1 MKRLG
6 LVLLTLAL
14 CLASARVQG
23 RNNFALQA
31 FKGVLSGDL
40 NLAGN
45 NVTIIEGQFDIDGNV
60 IVTQNATLILRNAIV
75 NIVQHGDFEHDIVLT
90 NSTGGRP
97 TLEVDN
103 TIINSTYKYSIHAYQ
118 NSSISAHDSYL
129 AAQTPA
135 YGWISLQDSSS
146 GSFQNVTVHGLDS
159 MTKANYTTIDGSS
172 IDILN
177 IYGLAD
183 INYSN
188 ITQSNSYGSSL
199 ALIGECS
206 IAQAQTFDS
215 SGQDIQWSTVDSVFT
230 YNESSAGLISCN
242 YSNCVAYDESRV
254 FVGWWLA
261 IQVEDSI
268 GQMVPYSNISYNDE
282 NKIWLYTVTDS
293 GGQTRLVLAEKIID
307 ASGMHNVE
315 NHVVIAAK
323 DGYLNQ
329 TTVTMNENKN
339 VTMRLEGL

>member
-1 MKRLG
+1 
-6 LVLLTLAL
+6 
-14 CLASARVQG
+14 
-23 RNNFALQA
+23 
-31 FKGVLSGDL
+31 
-40 NLAGN
+40 
-45 NVTIIEGQFDIDGNV
+45 
-60 IVTQNATLILRNAIV
+60 
-75 NIVQHGDFEHDIVLT
+75 
-90 NSTGGRP
+90 
-97 TLEVDN
+97 
-103 TIINSTYKYSIHAYQ
+103 
-118 NSSISAHDSYL
+118 
-129 AAQTPA
+129 
-135 YGWISLQDSSS
+135 
-146 GSFQNVTVHGLDS
+146 

-199 ALIGECS
+199 VLIGECS

-230 YNESSAGLISCN
+230 HNESSTGLISCN

-254 FVGWWLA
+254 FVGWWLD

-268 GQMVPYSNISYNDE
+268 GQMVPYSNITYTDE

-293 GGQTRLVLAEKIID
+293 GGQTRLVLAEKIIN

-323 DGYLNQ
+323 DGHLNQ

-339 VTMRLEGL
+339 VTIRLRAFGPEFPSTLILLLIVFATLLTVVVYKRKRAINAC